1 MCEEY
6 VERPLYLLIADWI
19 SAEDRWVTAKEIS
32 LHFNI
37 ENCKAINT
45 LSYILSEVGEI
56 VCEVKMIPNQ
66 IAGRGCQCQRLVKV
80 VSIDSHLY
88 SRLNHNLQ
96 DKKVS
101 VGKMP
106 RMSAVPP
113 TELNREQKWQMMLSK
128 SMRR

>member
-1 MCEEY
+1 MCEKY
-6 VERPLYLLIADWI
+6 VERPLYLLIADWMM
-19 SAEDRWVTAKEIS
+19 AENRWITAREIS
-32 LHFNI
+32 RQFDI
-37 ENCKAINT
+37 EHCKAINT

-80 VSIDSHLY
+80 VSIDSQLY
-88 SRLNHNLQ
+88 RRLNHNLQ
-96 DKKVS
+96 ERKVS
-101 VGKMP
+101 VAKAP
-106 RMSAVPP
+106 RLPAVPP